1 MSRNGTEMHRTPRPA
16 KVANLERKRAKEL
29 SRERRQRGGWYWL
42 GFANNSRFL
51 GGAIV
56 WEHGFETATLQA
68 RKGKSG
74 LPDGRHHRR
83 LALEHRR
90 EHPIPGGGE
99 EINRLFVRTGRSSA
113 KNLAVRNVS
122 GCMKVWRLKGL

>member
-1 MSRNGTEMHRTPRPA
+1 MSTEHQQYFTENQHA
-16 KVANLERKRAKEL
+16 AI
-29 SRERRQRGGWYWL
+29 QRY
-42 GFANNSRFL
+42 AD
-51 GGAIV
+51 
-56 WEHGFETATLQA
+56 EHGQVIVRMYGDA
-68 RKGKSG
+68 GKSG